1 MHTCHY
7 PDCNEPVDPAKWGCK
22 IHWDMVPTSL
32 KKRLQDAYVPGQEL
46 TKKCS
51 REYLRAAY
59 AIRLHIQNIKTM
71 PSKTNAKISLN
82 WFVWSD
88 EDGFEYFQTEAE
100 ALCVAR
106 EKIPTFCIDNYWE
119 EGVDEIK
126 VGCMTQEVGIVD
138 RIETIDGYTCN
149 YQLKPFE
156 NH

>member
-1 MHTCHY
+1 M
-7 PDCNEPVDPAKWGCK
+7 
-22 IHWDMVPTSL
+22 
-32 KKRLQDAYVPGQEL
+32 
-46 TKKCS
+46 
-51 REYLRAAY
+51 
-59 AIRLHIQNIKTM
+59 
-71 PSKTNAKISLN
+71 NAKISLN

-100 ALCVAR
+100 AICAAR
-106 EKIPTFCIDNYWE
+106 EKIPAFCVDNYWE